1 MSATELTAEQKYS
14 KDGPFVEPVVR
25 CDACQDL
32 ILMSVLKKVGSCPG
46 CSNTRVRN
54 VRTMKQEDMDR
65 AKAWANEGKIDPD
78 WLKLFE
84 GYDA

>member
-1 MSATELTAEQKYS
+1 MTDLTPEQKYS
-14 KDGPFVEPVVR
+14 KDGPFVEPLVR
-25 CDACQDL
+25 CDACQEL
-32 ILMSVLKKVGSCPG
+32 ILLMKLKEVGMCPF

-54 VRTMKQEDMDR
+54 VRTMPQADMEKVQQWVAD
-65 AKAWANEGKIDPD
+65 GKVDPD